1 MNETAQAIVEGKTRL
16 ALITGAEA
24 LDPAEIAAMLSR
36 ATGREIRY
44 TARSHDDTR
53 AMLRAAGLT
62 EAALEASLAR
72 FREVEAGAFAA
83 LSPALGEILGR
94 PPRSFASYAREHAHH
109 W

>member
-1 MNETAQAIVEGKTRL
+1 MPRS
-16 ALITGAEA
+16 
-24 LDPAEIAAMLSR
+24 PRSSRR

-53 AMLRAAGLT
+53 AALRAAGLP
-62 EAALEASLAR
+62 EAAVEASLAR
-72 FREVEAGAFAA
+72 FREVEADAFAA
-83 LSPALGEILGR
+83 ISPALGEILGR